1 MTKTTKKTN
10 VKNKN
15 TTNNKKNVSSIKKT
29 NNKKV
34 TKNINTE
41 KKPKSNKIKA
51 TKEKMIMK
59 CRENKRN
66 IFLTLFVIFM
76 LAVLLIVSSYAW
88 FSTTLNVK
96 IKTFN
101 MLVTKNDGLSISHDA
116 VTYGN
121 YIEISRG
128 LLYDDLGR
136 TYPNYKTMWN
146 ANGLVPVS
154 TNGPGNRNSYF
165 FDVYT
170 TSGIFYTDFAKKT
183 NGIVTTSL
191 YDQSR
196 PKKYSYFLAFDVFF
210 RNDTGSP
217 VADNLYF
224 DGGTGFTINEEI
236 DEEMQGLVN
245 SLRVGIVKVGSLPI
259 TASPAEVQNIKC
271 NNDCEAI
278 IYEPF
283 KTEHA
288 QMAIDNAARHDIE
301 IVNGET
307 FPTYA
312 NIKPV
317 TRKPIKDTIS
327 GSPTLD
333 TENFALQN
341 TISENDFGKPLFT
354 VPDGYTKARIYV
366 WIEGQDIDSLETLSS
381 GTNIDISIGF
391 VKDTLGYDSFNDE
404 END

>member
-1 MTKTTKKTN
+1 MTKTTKK
-10 VKNKN
+10 
-15 TTNNKKNVSSIKKT
+15 NVSTKANNTKKKT
-29 NNKKV
+29 VKKVEKKVEEKIVPNKKV
-34 TKNINTE
+34 TR
-41 KKPKSNKIKA
+41 KKRISKEAIKIRV
-51 TKEKMIMK
+51 
-59 CRENKRN
+59 RENKRN
-66 IFLTLFVIFM
+66 IFLTLFLIFM
-76 LAVLLIVSSYAW
+76 FAVLLIVSSYAW

-101 MLVTKNDGLSISHDA
+101 LLVTKNDGLSISHDA

-121 YIEISRG
+121 YIEISRE

-136 TYPNYKTMWN
+136 TYPGFKTMWN

-154 TNGPGNRNSYF
+154 TNGPGSRNTHF

-170 TSGIFYTDFAKKT
+170 TSGILYSDFVNKK
-183 NGIVTTSL
+183 NGIVTTKL
-191 YDQSR
+191 YDQSV

-210 RNDTGSP
+210 HNDTGSP

-224 DGGTGFTINEEI
+224 DGGTGFVINEEL
-236 DEEMQGLVN
+236 DEQMQGLIN
-245 SLRVGIVKVGSLPI
+245 SLRVGIVKVGSLPK
-259 TASPAEVQNIKC
+259 TATPSEVQNIKC

-278 IYEPF
+278 IFEPF
-283 KTEHA
+283 STQHA

-301 IVNGET
+301 VIDGEE

-312 NIKPV
+312 NVHAVEK
-317 TRKPIKDTIS
+317 KPIKDVIS

-333 TENFALQN
+333 TDNFKLQN
-341 TISENDFGKPLFT
+341 TITEDDFDKPLFT

-381 GTNIDISIGF
+381 GTNVDISINF

-404 END
+404 ER

>member
-1 MTKTTKKTN
+1 MTKTTKKNFSTKAN
-10 VKNKN
+10 N
-15 TTNNKKNVSSIKKT
+15 TKKKT
-29 NNKKV
+29 VKKVEKKVEEKIVPKKKV
-34 TKNINTE
+34 TK
-41 KKPKSNKIKA
+41 KKRISKETIKSRV
-51 TKEKMIMK
+51 
-59 CRENKRN
+59 RENKRN
-66 IFLTLFVIFM
+66 IFLTLFLIFM
-76 LAVLLIVSSYAW
+76 FAVLLIVSSYAW

-101 MLVTKNDGLSISHDA
+101 LLVTKNAGLSISHDA

-121 YIEISRG
+121 YIEISRE

-136 TYPNYKTMWN
+136 TYPGFKTMWN

-154 TNGPGNRNSYF
+154 TNGPESRNTHF

-170 TSGIFYTDFAKKT
+170 TSGILYSDFVNKK
-183 NGIVTTSL
+183 NGIVTTKL
-191 YDQSR
+191 YDQSG

-210 RNDTGSP
+210 HNDTGSP

-224 DGGTGFTINEEI
+224 DGGTGFVINEEL
-236 DEEMQGLVN
+236 DEQMQGLIN
-245 SLRVGIVKVGSLPI
+245 SLRIGIVKVGSLPE
-259 TASPAEVQNIKC
+259 TASPSEVQNIKC
-271 NNDCEAI
+271 NNNCETI
-278 IYEPF
+278 IFEPF
-283 KTEHA
+283 STQHA

-301 IVNGET
+301 VIDGEE

-312 NIKPV
+312 NVHAVEK
-317 TRKPIKDTIS
+317 KPIKDVIS

-333 TENFALQN
+333 TDNFKLQN
-341 TISENDFGKPLFT
+341 TITDDDFDKPLFT

-381 GTNIDISIGF
+381 GTNVDISINF

-404 END
+404 ER